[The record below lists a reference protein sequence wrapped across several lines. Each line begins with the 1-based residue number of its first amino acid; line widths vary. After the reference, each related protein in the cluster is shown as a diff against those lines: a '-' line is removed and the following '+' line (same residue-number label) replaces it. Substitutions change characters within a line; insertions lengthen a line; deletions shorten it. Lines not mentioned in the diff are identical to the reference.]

1 MSTVTY
7 IESLKSSN
15 SEVELE
21 EILHAVQKR
30 VKEIRDANC
39 AEARNRVAEFV
50 RKHGYTALNLIE
62 PKVPKAPTGP
72 KIDKYRNPET
82 GETFS
87 GRGAAPVWV
96 GDRENLKQEK
106 FLNPEWVANKATK
119 KSKTAKTT
127 TVVENLPV
135 DSSVTELT
143 PSPMVVVVDNVA
155 GSVVET
161 VPAEIAQPTP
171 LPVVSP
177 AVIEL
182 PVATPVNQ
190 ATFAPQSPIAI
201 SIVSPVTEV
210 QGSEPS
216 IGQVAQA
223 A

>member
-155 GSVVET
+155 GSVVEI
-161 VPAEIAQPTP
+161 IAQPT
-171 LPVVSP
+171 LPVESP
-177 AVIEL
+177 TVIEL